1 MSNSTK
7 FKLKIKTIPFHELYQ
22 LIEIQLI
29 IDTFLIDKREDI
41 IYNNKNIIIKYDPVE
56 ISIVEV
62 KDIII

>member
-7 FKLKIKTIPFHELYQ
+7 FKLKIKTIPFHKLYQ

-41 IYNNKNIIIKYDPVE
+41 IYNNKIIIKYDPVE